1 MYDYMKYTYGKEF
14 PPYDKDNLIRSYN
27 SHNNE
32 IKEFFKDKDNFI
44 SVKVSQNNDYIKLCN
59 FLNKEPIRDKFLKL
73 KVTKELEQIRINKK

>member
-1 MYDYMKYTYGKEF
+1 MAKKSLKLGPESEAGIEVTDRNAT
-14 PPYDKDNLIRSYN
+14 IAA
-27 SHNNE
+27 
-32 IKEFFKDKDNFI
+32 DKDNFI